1 MPRFEWKDED
11 YKASLMFFPM
21 VGVVIGVI
29 ILALNELSFMAAV
42 PTAVRIILT
51 ILVPILVTGGFHL
64 DGFMDT
70 VDALSSY
77 AERGRRLEILEDP
90 HIGAFSVIGLVRWLL
105 IYAAAVTAIVLN
117 DKSDVK
123 VMAVFCLTFVIS
135 RALSGLTS
143 VLFVKARKK
152 GMLYEETRGASRGKV
167 IALSMWLV
175 AGAALMIGL
184 SIFRGL
190 LICLAIAL
198 YTLYYRRMTM
208 DRFGGVTGDT
218 AGYYLTVVEAMSAVV
233 LAISIYMM

>member
-1 MPRFEWKDED
+1 
-11 YKASLMFFPM
+11 
-21 VGVVIGVI
+21 
-29 ILALNELSFMAAV
+29 
-42 PTAVRIILT
+42 
-51 ILVPILVTGGFHL
+51 
-64 DGFMDT
+64 
-70 VDALSSY
+70 
-77 AERGRRLEILEDP
+77 
-90 HIGAFSVIGLVRWLL
+90 
-105 IYAAAVTAIVLN
+105 
-117 DKSDVK
+117 
-123 VMAVFCLTFVIS
+123 MAVFCLTFVIS